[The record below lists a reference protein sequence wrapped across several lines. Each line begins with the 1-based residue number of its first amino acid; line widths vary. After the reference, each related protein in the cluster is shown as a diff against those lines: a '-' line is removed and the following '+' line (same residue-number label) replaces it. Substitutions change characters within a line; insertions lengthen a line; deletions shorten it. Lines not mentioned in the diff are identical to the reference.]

1 MTFRSKIDWWLA
13 AIMLLVIAVSL
24 VTAVAASHGR
34 SNGGLLTAAAVFV
47 IGTVLPAWLL
57 LSTAYTIESEVLI
70 VRSGPIRQ
78 RIPLDQIS
86 DIRPSSNP
94 ISSPALSLDRLEIH
108 YGQKRI
114 LISPKDKQGF
124 IKAIRDAQRALEQR

>member
-13 AIMLLVIAVSL
+13 AIMLVVIAASL
-24 VTAVAASHGR
+24 ATVIAASHGR

-57 LSTAYTIESEVLI
+57 LSTAYTVESEVLI

-78 RIPLDQIS
+78 RIPPDQIS
-86 DIRPSSNP
+86 DISPSSNP
-94 ISSPALSLDRLEIH
+94 VSSPALSLDRLEIH
-108 YGQKRI
+108 HGQKRT
-114 LISPKDKQGF
+114 LVSPKDKQGF
-124 IKAIRDAQRALEQR
+124 IKAIRDAQRALGMV